1 MQDLSFDIK
10 KLAGLYSEQESII
23 KHKQQVLNQYRIQI
37 EKLKKD
43 SFDLNSEASKISNIE
58 NLTLFH
64 YSSDSDEE
72 DSPEFIPV
80 ENIFNREIASLKQ
93 EKKLLKKHIS
103 QLLRLLG
110 RDPEENEEYSS
121 GE

>member
-64 YSSDSDEE
+64 YSSDIDE
-72 DSPEFIPV
+72 
-80 ENIFNREIASLKQ
+80 
-93 EKKLLKKHIS
+93 
-103 QLLRLLG
+103 
-110 RDPEENEEYSS
+110 
-121 GE
+121 

>member
-64 YSSDSDEE
+64 YSSDSD
-72 DSPEFIPV
+72 
-80 ENIFNREIASLKQ
+80 
-93 EKKLLKKHIS
+93 
-103 QLLRLLG
+103 
-110 RDPEENEEYSS
+110 
-121 GE
+121 